1 MLIKDINFFDRYKEV
16 QRREK
21 NVSKQTAVQVI
32 VIAVIIIGTTITTS
46 VMQIQRVAIQSEI
59 DSIEAFIQAPDTQA
73 KLAEIEKKQQ
83 VLTNVTN
90 YHDAI
95 ALANSKVATIIQP
108 DKAMVQSITSLAPTG
123 TVITDFNYSGGNITL
138 QCKSDSE
145 DKIAQYVH
153 KLKALETVNT
163 IGYSG
168 FQKSEVEYVSSITIS
183 LLPGG
188 VEDAVNQ

>member
-16 QRREK
+16 ERREK
-21 NVSKQTAVQVI
+21 NISKTAAIQV
-32 VIAVIIIGTTITTS
+32 VAIAGVLIITMITSS
-46 VMQIQRVAIQSEI
+46 VMQIKKVDVQGEI
-59 DSIEAFIQAPDTQA
+59 DRINAYINSPETLEKVAA
-73 KLAEIEKKQQ
+73 IEKKQL

-95 ALANSKVATIIQP
+95 ALANYKLGTIIQP
-108 DKAMVQSITSLAPTG
+108 DKAMVQSIVGLLPG
-123 TVITDFNYSGGNITL
+123 GVVVTDFQYSGGNISL
-138 QCKSDSE
+138 QCKSDTE

-153 KLKALETVNT
+153 SLKSVDTVYA

-168 FQKSEVEYVSSITIS
+168 FQKSETEYESSITIG

-188 VEDAVNQ
+188 EKDAANQ